1 MTITYLIIFLIIIYI
16 YMINQFYN
24 ILFLNK
30 EIAMSIS
37 EILNKKIGK
46 DKLKIIVKK
55 VNL

>member
-30 EIAMSIS
+30 EIAMPIS